1 MGAGRQVINSCCIL
15 AHHQKSEALSA
26 ATSVAKD
33 LEAAG
38 IKVRVPSNEAEHYNM
53 PGYASSIDD
62 CKDSDIILVFGGDG
76 TILRAVRWLDGKSV
90 PILGV
95 NLGRLGFL
103 AGSER
108 EYIDGLVE
116 RITNGKYLEQDRMLL
131 EYEIESV
138 SGGVVSGHA
147 LNEVVVG
154 WGTQPRVLRSSLS
167 VNGETFIEYASDGV
181 IISTPTGST
190 AYSLSAGG
198 PIVSPGCELILVTPV
213 CPHTLFNR
221 SVVFSP
227 TDVIELRPDDEV
239 RVTVDG
245 VVIDTGQYSRIT
257 VKASGRTVRLLQFHE
272 NAFYR
277 ILSDKL
283 SINQPVPR
291 S

>member
-15 AHHQKSEALSA
+15 AHHQKAEALSA

-38 IKVRVPSNEAEHYNM
+38 IKVQVPSDEAERYNM
-53 PGYASSIDD
+53 SEYASSIDD

-108 EYIDGLVE
+108 EYINGLVE
-116 RITNGKYLEQDRMLL
+116 RLTNGKYLEQDRMLL
-131 EYEIESV
+131 EYEIEAV
-138 SGGVVSGHA
+138 SGGIVSGHA
-147 LNEVVVG
+147 LNEVVMG
-154 WGTQPRVLRSSLS
+154 WGTQPRVVRSTLS

-221 SVVFSP
+221 SVVFAP

-245 VVIDTGQYSRIT
+245 VVLDTGQYSRIT